1 MAIVQI
7 SRITNRKGLTE
18 NLPQLSGAELGWCT
32 DSRRLFIGNG
42 TLQDGAPVIGNT
54 EILTEYSDLTA
65 YSFYTYED
73 IAVGYAAQTGPS
85 PSDPIVRT
93 TQQKLDDF
101 ASARDFGCV
110 GDGLTDDTEA
120 IQRALDQ
127 LYTRESNSQ
136 VRRTLYFPAG
146 TYKVTETILVPTFAK
161 LQGEGA
167 DCTIIQLVAREDDT
181 YADRVMQY
189 ADSLGQ
195 EGVNMGSGGA
205 TLPRNIE
212 ISSMSFVSTVD
223 TDVVMV
229 DSGVQCYFDSV
240 NFLGNV
246 TEVELEDSGSQ
257 PLPQVAGV
265 RFMDSA
271 RVCSDITFDKC
282 AFLNIAYG
290 INTSNPARAVTVS
303 NSRFQTLSQGVVLD
317 YGTGPGPT
325 GFRIIHNFF
334 DNVYAEG
341 VVFDN
346 TSLNCTA
353 YNVFYNVGY
362 SIGGT
367 NPVTP
372 VIEFVGDGSLSLN
385 DFFERSDAANLQIPR
400 VQVSAGSDPLTG
412 ANQIQLGR
420 FTQNP
425 GYSATLTNN
434 TTNGVI
440 VEINTNDVRAFQ
452 MRYTMVRDADVRT
465 GTITVVSGPDD
476 SSTYWS
482 YTDDYTETA
491 DLGVTLQAVQVLG
504 TMQIQYDS
512 TNTGFDT
519 NLTYTVS
526 NLA

>member
-42 TLQDGAPVIGNT
+42 TLTDGAPVIGNT

-73 IAVGYAAQTGPS
+73 LAVGYAAQTGPS
-85 PSDPIVRT
+85 PSDPVVRST
-93 TQQKLDDF
+93 AQKLDDF
-101 ASARDFGCV
+101 ASIRDFGAV

-120 IQRALDQ
+120 IQRALYQ
-127 LYTRESNSQ
+127 LYCREVNTAI
-136 VRRTLYFPAG
+136 RRSLWFPAG
-146 TYKVTETILVPTFAK
+146 TYKVTESILIPTFAK
-161 LQGEGA
+161 LVGEGA
-167 DCTIIQLVAREDDT
+167 DCSIIQLEVREDDT
-181 YADRVMQY
+181 YADQVAQY
-189 ADSLGQ
+189 ADSQ
-195 EGVNMGSGGA
+195 QQAGVNMGSGGA
-205 TLPRNIE
+205 ILPRNIE

-223 TDVVMV
+223 TDVFLV
-229 DSGVQCYFDSV
+229 DSGTQCFFDSV
-240 NFLGNV
+240 NFVGNV
-246 TEVELEDSGSQ
+246 TDAELEDSGSI
-257 PLPQVAGV
+257 PLPVKSCV
-265 RFMDSA
+265 RFGDSA
-271 RVCSDITFDKC
+271 ADCTDITFDKG
-282 AFLNIAYG
+282 AFMRMKFG
-290 INTSNPARAVTVS
+290 INTNIPVRAVTVS
-303 NSRFQTLSQGVVLD
+303 NCRFESLEQGVVLEYD
-317 YGTGPGPT
+317 TAPGPT
-325 GFRIIHNFF
+325 GFRVIHNFF
-334 DNVYAEG
+334 DDIYAEG
-341 VVFDN
+341 VKFDD

-353 YNVFYNVGY
+353 YNIFYNVGN

-372 VIEFVGDGSLSLN
+372 VINFIGDGSVSIN
-385 DFFERSDAANLQIPR
+385 DFFERSDQNNLLVPR
-400 VQVSAGSDPLTG
+400 VQVSPGTQALTG

-425 GYSATLTNN
+425 GYSDLLTNN

-465 GTITVVSGPDD
+465 GIMTVVSGPDD
-476 SSTYWS
+476 STTYWS
-482 YTDDYTETA
+482 YSDDYTETA
-491 DLGVTLQAVQVLG
+491 SLGVTLDAVQVLG
-504 TMQIQYDS
+504 TLQIQYDT

-519 NLTYTVS
+519 NLTYAIS

>member
-1 MAIVQI
+1 VAIVQI

-42 TLQDGAPVIGNT
+42 TLTDGAPVIGNT
-54 EILTEYSDLTA
+54 EILTEFSDLTA

-110 GDGLTDDTEA
+110 GDGVTDDTDA

-127 LYTRESNSQ
+127 LYTREANTQ
-136 VRRTLYFPAG
+136 VRRMLYFPAG
-146 TYKVTETILVPTFAK
+146 TYKVTETILVPSFAK
-161 LQGEGA
+161 LVGEGA
-167 DCTIIQLVAREDDT
+167 DCTIIQLEPRLDESF
-181 YADRVMQY
+181 ADRVMQY

-195 EGVNMGSGGA
+195 VGVNMGSGGA
-205 TLPRNIE
+205 VLPRNIE
-212 ISSMSFVSTVD
+212 ISSMSFRSTVD
-223 TDVVMV
+223 TDVVMA

-240 NFLGNV
+240 NFVGNV
-246 TEVELEDSGSQ
+246 TQLELEDSGSI

-265 RFMDSA
+265 RFNDNA

-290 INTSNPARAVTVS
+290 IKTSNPARAITVS
-303 NSRFQTLSQGVVLD
+303 NSRFETLSQGVVLE
-317 YGTGPGPT
+317 YASAPGPT

-334 DNVYAEG
+334 DNIYAEG
-341 VVFDN
+341 VIFNN

-353 YNVFYNVGY
+353 YNVFYNVGFN
-362 SIGGT
+362 IGGS

-372 VIEFVGDGSLSLN
+372 VIDFIGDGSVSVN
-385 DFFERSDAANLQIPR
+385 DFFARSDAANFQVPR
-400 VQVSAGSDPLTG
+400 VQVSAGGSPLLG
-412 ANQIQLGR
+412 MNQVQLGR

-425 GYSATLTNN
+425 GRTAVLANN
-434 TTNGVI
+434 TTDGVLLE
-440 VEINTNDVRAFQ
+440 VNTLDVRAFQ
-452 MRYTMVRDADVRT
+452 LRYTMIRDADVRH
-465 GTITVVSGPDD
+465 GVLTVTSGPDD
-476 SSTYWS
+476 STTSWS

-491 DLGVTLQAVQVLG
+491 DVGVTWNTAQVLNV
-504 TMQIQYDS
+504 MQVQYDT
-512 TNTGFDT
+512 TNSGFDT